1 MIYNSTESRD
11 AAGYCSMEFL
21 TPSSVKL
28 QELISNTSQFEG
40 VEEIKQII
48 EKKQTMKKLLLSLLL
63 LTFSVLSFAQKK
75 DVLSIFMKDGTSVYF
90 LLKEKPLITFENTDV
105 KVVSSTDEAVLE
117 RSQVDHFEFVN
128 ETPTAIEDVEE
139 ELDREKFELTRNA
152 IHLSGLTPSCKVQLF
167 SIGGQSILVTSANEN
182 GAVTIS
188 IDSLQAGIY
197 LVNYNEI
204 TIKFI
209 KQ

>member
-63 LTFSVLSFAQKK
+63 LTFSALSFAQKK
-75 DVLSIFMKDGTSVYF
+75 DVLGIFMKDGTSVYF
-90 LLKEKPLITFENTDV
+90 LLEEKPLITFENTDV

-128 ETPTAIEDVEE
+128 EIPTAIEDVEE

-152 IHLSGLTPSCKVQLF
+152 IHLSGLTPGCKVQLF